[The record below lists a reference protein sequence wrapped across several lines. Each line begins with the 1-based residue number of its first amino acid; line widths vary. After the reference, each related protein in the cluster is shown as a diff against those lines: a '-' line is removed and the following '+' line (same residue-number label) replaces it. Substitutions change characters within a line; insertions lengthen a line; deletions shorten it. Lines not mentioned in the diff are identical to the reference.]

1 MNSNV
6 QKDADTFV
14 IKYGLDKA
22 ILDELSLA
30 MYRKQSND
38 RRRLT
43 QMHLEWLNF
52 YINPGSIVFVKKIK
66 PFVKE
71 AQEAVLHKCTLVER
85 WKSFSKANL
94 GMWDVEENDISFIS
108 ERDICCIL
116 VPYLNKKIKT
126 LSHYHSVSQQDVEVI
141 DNLYKI

>member
-38 RRRLT
+38 RRPLDS
-43 QMHLEWLNF
+43 NAF
-52 YINPGSIVFVKKIK
+52 
-66 PFVKE
+66 
-71 AQEAVLHKCTLVER
+71 
-85 WKSFSKANL
+85 
-94 GMWDVEENDISFIS
+94 GMA
-108 ERDICCIL
+108 
-116 VPYLNKKIKT
+116 
-126 LSHYHSVSQQDVEVI
+126 
-141 DNLYKI
+141 